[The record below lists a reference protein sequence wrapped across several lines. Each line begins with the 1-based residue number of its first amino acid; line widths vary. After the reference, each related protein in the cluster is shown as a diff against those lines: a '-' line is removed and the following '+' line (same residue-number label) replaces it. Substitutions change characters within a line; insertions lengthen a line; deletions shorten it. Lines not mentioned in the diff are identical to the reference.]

1 MLLYYTNVLY
11 YTIEETVKL
20 TLRLTKQIINNFL
33 MCKKGATSTD
43 YWGLVNKKLC
53 PQLTWSIKGK
63 YITYNSN
70 SRECGLCLHEKLK
83 IVDDPDQILPSRL
96 RKDVPVPLLK

>member
-33 MCKKGATSTD
+33 MCKKGATSTE

-53 PQLTWSIKGK
+53 PQLNLEYKRQV
-63 YITYNSN
+63 YNIQLQFK
-70 SRECGLCLHEKLK
+70 RMWF
-83 IVDDPDQILPSRL
+83 VFA
-96 RKDVPVPLLK
+96 